1 MKGRMKITRFAAILL
16 ISVLTVLSCSKEEKP
31 SPESA
36 ATIAETPFV
45 DSLIIELTGR
55 DSVSVFD
62 LLRESH
68 QVDFMSST
76 MGVFVKGVD
85 SVYPEE
91 HASWMYS
98 VNDSMGKI
106 ASDQFM
112 TGDGDRVRWH
122 LRRWTK

>member
-1 MKGRMKITRFAAILL
+1 MNTTRLAAALFIFALTAI
-16 ISVLTVLSCSKEEKP
+16 SCSKEEKT
-31 SPESA
+31 SPDTT

-68 QVDFMSST
+68 QVDFQSST
-76 MGVFVKGVD
+76 MGVFVKGID
-85 SVYPEE
+85 SVYPGE

-106 ASDQFM
+106 ASDQYKTV
-112 TGDGDRVRWH
+112 TGEWVRWH
-122 LRRWTK
+122 LRRWGK